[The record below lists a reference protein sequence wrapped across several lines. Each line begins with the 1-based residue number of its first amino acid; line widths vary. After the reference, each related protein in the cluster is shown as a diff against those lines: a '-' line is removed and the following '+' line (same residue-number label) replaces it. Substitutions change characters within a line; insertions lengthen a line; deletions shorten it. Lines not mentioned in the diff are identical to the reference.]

1 MMMLIL
7 VLFFLEFFFY
17 FFSRRDLNPDRR
29 FPVAA
34 VTANSNVSTLKPTNE
49 SSYFSRSSRRP
60 RRRRSV
66 GQLSTTTTTRFDPAT
81 LDDDSRSGNP
91 GHYGKISTRI
101 LLLGHIHYSYL
112 DRSRMLTRSTGVANT
127 CRNLVVTLR
136 PVDWSASRERERE
149 RARAKPKTPIFLS
162 REKHLLFLRD
172 NRGREENLPNHRLLK
187 KSSRISEN

>member
-91 GHYGKISTRI
+91 GHYGKILTRI

-136 PVDWSASRERERE
+136 PVDWSASRETERE
-149 RARAKPKTPIFLS
+149 SARKTQNTHLS
-162 REKHLLFLRD
+162 LAWKALIIPPRQQRKRREFA
-172 NRGREENLPNHRLLK
+172 
-187 KSSRISEN
+187 KSSFA

>member
-1 MMMLIL
+1 MTQHPRNDQTNTSESRVESFGCLGRCHNPSPGRTFLIQKRHDVMMMTMMMIL

-60 RRRRSV
+60 RRRRSLR
-66 GQLSTTTTTRFDPAT
+66 QLSTTTTRFDPAT

-91 GHYGKISTRI
+91 GHYGKLSTRI
-101 LLLGHIHYSYL
+101 LLLGHIHYAYL

-127 CRNLVVTLR
+127 CRNLMVTLR
-136 PVDWSASRERERE
+136 PVD
-149 RARAKPKTPIFLS
+149 
-162 REKHLLFLRD
+162 
-172 NRGREENLPNHRLLK
+172 
-187 KSSRISEN
+187 